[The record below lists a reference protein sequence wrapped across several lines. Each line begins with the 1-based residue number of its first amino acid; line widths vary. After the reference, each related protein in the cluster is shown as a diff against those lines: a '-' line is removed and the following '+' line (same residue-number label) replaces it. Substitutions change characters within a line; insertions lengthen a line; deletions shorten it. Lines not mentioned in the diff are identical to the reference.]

1 MNKKT
6 KRHIII
12 AIHSLMITGIA
23 AFIAF
28 YIIFLSPNITHV
40 EGFEYI
46 YIRPG
51 DSMEEVFKQLDEKVK
66 IKRFATLKFT
76 VNRLKYAQNVK
87 SGRYPIYNDESNIDF
102 VRRLRS
108 GKQEPLM
115 LTFNSVRTKSQLAG
129 RISSQLMADSAHID
143 SLLNDTEFVAQY
155 NLEPHTIISMFIP
168 NSYEFFWDTDA
179 DAFIK
184 RMKREYDAFWTA
196 ERLKKAEAIPMS
208 PTEVI
213 TLASIVNEESN
224 KVHEHPIIAGLYI
237 NRIKKGMLLQ
247 ADPTVKFAV
256 GDFGLRRILKSHL
269 AIDSPYN
276 TYKYKGLPPGPIRAP
291 NISCI
296 DGVLNYQK
304 HNYLYMAAKETFNGE
319 HNFAATYD
327 QHLRNARKYHQALNA
342 RKIFN

>member
-1 MNKKT
+1 ME
-6 KRHIII
+6 
-12 AIHSLMITGIA
+12 
-23 AFIAF
+23 
-28 YIIFLSPNITHV
+28 V
-40 EGFEYI
+40 EGYEYL
-46 YIRPG
+46 YIRPN
-51 DSMEEVFKQLDEKVK
+51 DSLEDVLKQLDKK
-66 IKRFATLKFT
+66 ATIKRKSTLKFCA
-76 VNRLKYAQNVK
+76 NRLKYTQNVK
-87 SGRYPIYNDESNIDF
+87 SGRYPIYNNEANIDLI
-102 VRRLRS
+102 RRLRS

-129 RISSQLMADSAHID
+129 RISNQIMADSAQID
-143 SLLNDTEFVAQY
+143 SLLNDQDFIAQY
-155 NLEPHTIISMFIP
+155 QLESHTIISMFIP
-168 NSYEFFWDTDA
+168 NTYEFYWNTDA
-179 DAFIK
+179 KAFIK
-184 RMKREYDAFWTA
+184 RMKWEYDAFWTV
-196 ERLKKAEAIPMS
+196 ERLQKAQAIPMT

-213 TLASIVNEESN
+213 ILASIVNEESN

-269 AIDSPYN
+269 QIDSPYN

-319 HNFAATYD
+319 HNFAATYNE
-327 QHLRNARKYHQALNA
+327 HLQNARKYHKALND